1 MTNLSPMFENV
12 PGRKVLFMGHA
23 NGPSHKKDWTK
34 NDEWPTDLPSRS
46 ADPATSRIYHSSY
59 HAFQPGDIV
68 NPTMSKTASAIEQGL
83 YGTHW
88 DEEDEHPTDREWY
101 NSEGMLQPQAWA
113 SFHPL
118 AASNPRKFEVEPL
131 KNDVEVDPHAT
142 DTNEMVSPTG
152 FRVVQEVTPRNK

>member
-1 MTNLSPMFENV
+1 MN
-12 PGRKVLFMGHA
+12 GRLTYLLEVL
-23 NGPSHKKDWTK
+23 T
-34 NDEWPTDLPSRS
+34 L
-46 ADPATSRIYHSSY
+46 
-59 HAFQPGDIV
+59 QPVVFITLV
-68 NPTMSKTASAIEQGL
+68 
-83 YGTHW
+83 
-88 DEEDEHPTDREWY
+88 DREWY